1 MTALQA
7 PLVSLQAPKDVS
19 IDLIEAELREI
30 WQTHR
35 SGTDGLAASRA
46 STFTF
51 IVYEEPESLQADN
64 PQHDDIAEAI
74 AAVNPCRIINLCPTT
89 EANVAVTAKVSA
101 YCPMQQRNQ
110 QSLVC
115 CETITL
121 QGSAEELERIGGLIS
136 ALTLS
141 GLPKFVWWKAPI
153 KTESVLFQRLLSLC
167 DNFIIDSS
175 DFRDP
180 VSTLNNISQLF
191 SQKAPIADLNWQ
203 RLSAWQELTAQGF
216 DPPERRD
223 AIPEIDRLTVDYEK
237 GNISQALMYLGWVA
251 SRLQWRPVSF
261 HEEGGDYDIS
271 RVIFATSDQ
280 RKVEAEL
287 AAIPV
292 ADVGDI
298 LGDLISIKMSST
310 NLQAD
315 CCTVICSGTTGCMRM
330 EAGGGAQA
338 CRIQQVSAL
347 ADQNRETVLKKQ
359 LQRWGR
365 DDLYI
370 DSMKVVHQI
379 LQLPA

>member
-1 MTALQA
+1 MIIS
-7 PLVSLQAPKDVS
+7 SL
-19 IDLIEAELREI
+19 I
-30 WQTHR
+30 
-35 SGTDGLAASRA
+35 RA
-46 STFTF
+46 
-51 IVYEEPESLQADN
+51 
-64 PQHDDIAEAI
+64 
-74 AAVNPCRIINLCPTT
+74 
-89 EANVAVTAKVSA
+89 
-101 YCPMQQRNQ
+101 
-110 QSLVC
+110 
-115 CETITL
+115 
-121 QGSAEELERIGGLIS
+121 IS
-136 ALTLS
+136 QIPA
-141 GLPKFVWWKAPI
+141 
-153 KTESVLFQRLLSLC
+153 
-167 DNFIIDSS
+167 
-175 DFRDP
+175 
-180 VSTLNNISQLF
+180 STLNDIGELF
-191 SQKAPIADLNWQ
+191 IKKAPIADLNWQ

-237 GNISQALMYLGWVA
+237 GNISQAFMYLGWVA

-261 HEEGGDYDIS
+261 HQEGGDYDIS

-287 AAIPV
+287 AGIPV

-347 ADQNRETVLKKQ
+347 ADQNREEVLKKQ

-379 LQLPA
+379 FATVRLVFFFYSVSMRN